1 MIAPFTDNWTSGRT
15 SAESE
20 RDGDKSHHAQ
30 KRRFHKLHAIIAL
43 NQLLL
48 KTPRDGF
55 LAVAT
60 EPWEGRELGWHK

>member
-1 MIAPFTDNWTSGRT
+1 MIRLKGPGVSRIAPFTDNWSSGRT

-20 RDGDKSHHAQ
+20 RDGDNSHHAR
-30 KRRFHKLHAIIAL
+30 KRSFHKLHASMIAL

-48 KTPRDGF
+48 KTPPRDGF

-60 EPWEGRELGWHK
+60 